1 MASPQ
6 KKAGFERI
14 LKEMKDQQV
23 VLLDE
28 IREEEELLRK
38 SMELILTS
46 KEKIATKKLAL
57 QDRLFITELLEQKLY
72 DLRVAPQNSQR
83 EIDEP
88 ESVEGDVRVATPPT
102 RRSSGTGNFVGVNGT
117 HVGDNSRA
125 FDYNMGTISVANRL
139 ASN

>member
-1 MASPQ
+1 
-6 KKAGFERI
+6 
-14 LKEMKDQQV
+14 MKDQQV

-83 EIDEP
+83 EI
-88 ESVEGDVRVATPPT
+88 GK
-102 RRSSGTGNFVGVNGT
+102 T
-117 HVGDNSRA
+117 HNTHLIQFLRFLFICCYFTTVYR
-125 FDYNMGTISVANRL
+125 
-139 ASN
+139 